1 GGATYTG
8 PITNGDHIVNK
19 AYVDGSQ
26 TVVAAGT
33 NVAGVDKVTD
43 AATGQ
48 NTYTVNANG
57 TTASAGSDAVTVK
70 AGTANAD
77 NVTDYAID
85 LSDKT
90 KDSLTAADSAL
101 QEIETQIDG
110 VTVKTVNKADN
121 KANFVTGDNMLLEDD
136 GQGGIKISTAKDV
149 NFDNVTVGD
158 TILNGDSITLGDTVI
173 NGDSVTTTNLT

>member
-1 GGATYTG
+1 
-8 PITNGDHIVNK
+8 
-19 AYVDGSQ
+19 
-26 TVVAAGT
+26 
-33 NVAGVDKVTD
+33 
-43 AATGQ
+43 
-48 NTYTVNANG
+48 
-57 TTASAGSDAVTVK
+57 
-70 AGTANAD
+70 
-77 NVTDYAID
+77 
-85 LSDKT
+85 
-90 KDSLTAADSAL
+90 SLTAADSAL

-173 NGDSVTTTNLT
+173 NGDSVTTTYLTVTGETKLGDSFTVNNGDATYIGPITNGDHITNKPYVDGKVGEVANNPLTFAANTGSVSKKLGETVTV